1 KPSDFPIHFFIFRKW
16 CTMKLKTKELV
27 NYQTNSIVSSVLLD
41 EDCGSLTIFAF
52 DKGQKL
58 SEHTAPYDAFIQII
72 EGQAEI
78 TIQGEKYV
86 LDEGDSIIL
95 PANKP
100 HAVNA
105 SDMFKMLLFMIKK

>member
-1 KPSDFPIHFFIFRKW
+1 
-16 CTMKLKTKELV
+16 MALKTKELV

-41 EDCGSLTIFAF
+41 EDSGSLTIFAF
-52 DKGQKL
+52 DQGQKL
-58 SEHTAPYDAFIQII
+58 SEHTAPYDAFIHVI

-78 TIQGEKYV
+78 TIQGERNV
-86 LDEGDSIIL
+86 LGEGDSIIL

-105 SDMFKMLLFMIKK
+105 PKRFKMLLFMIRK

>member
-1 KPSDFPIHFFIFRKW
+1 
-16 CTMKLKTKELV
+16 MKLKTKELV
-27 NYQTNSIVSSVLLD
+27 KYQDKSIVSSVLLD
-41 EDCGSLTIFAF
+41 QDSGSITIFAF
-52 DKGQKL
+52 DQGQKL
-58 SEHTAPYDAFIQII
+58 SEHTAPYDAFIHIV

-78 TIQGEKYV
+78 TIQGDKQL

-105 SDMFKMLLFMIKK
+105 TKRFKMLLFMIKK

>member
-1 KPSDFPIHFFIFRKW
+1 
-16 CTMKLKTKELV
+16 MALKTKELV

-41 EDCGSLTIFAF
+41 EDSGSLTIFAF
-52 DKGQKL
+52 DQGQKL
-58 SEHTAPYDAFIQII
+58 SEHTAPYDAFIHVI

-78 TIQGEKYV
+78 TIQGERNV
-86 LDEGDSIIL
+86 LGEGDSIIL

-105 SDMFKMLLFMIKK
+105 PKRFKMLLL

>member
-1 KPSDFPIHFFIFRKW
+1 
-16 CTMKLKTKELV
+16 MKFKTKELV

-52 DKGQKL
+52 DQGQKL

-72 EGQAEI
+72 EGHAEI
-78 TIQGEKYV
+78 TIQGEKHL

-105 SDMFKMLLFMIKK
+105 SKRFKMLLFMIKK